1 MTSVTRSALLAL
13 ALCIGIGRP
22 GHAQKALTEV
32 PPDRMAQI
40 LTSMGLELQ
49 ERKEAGEQT
58 MLRIELASY
67 SASLILANQNTD
79 AQLYAWF
86 KGKLKPE
93 KANEWNKRHRFA
105 RAYVDDDGDAVLE
118 SDIDFTGGV
127 TEANIKAWIKL
138 YRDQLGAFAAFLD

>member
-13 ALCIGIGRP
+13 AFCIGIARP

-32 PPDRMAQI
+32 PPDRMAEI

-49 ERKEAGEQT
+49 AREGTGEQT
-58 MLRIELASY
+58 VLRIELASY
-67 SASLILANQNTD
+67 STSLILANKNTD

-93 KANEWNKRHRFA
+93 KANEWNKRYRFG

-138 YRDQLGAFAAFLD
+138 YRDQLGAFAAFLE

>member
-1 MTSVTRSALLAL
+1 
-13 ALCIGIGRP
+13 
-22 GHAQKALTEV
+22 
-32 PPDRMAQI
+32 MAQI

-58 MLRIELASY
+58 VLRIELASY
-67 SASLILANQNTD
+67 SASIILANENTD

-93 KANEWNKRHRFA
+93 RANEWNKRHRFT
-105 RAYVDDDGDAVLE
+105 RAYIDDDGDAVLE
-118 SDIDFTGGV
+118 ADIDFTGGV

-138 YRDQLGAFAAFLD
+138 YRDQLGAFAAFLE